1 MGKLETL
8 MVQMIIGIIL
18 LTFLIYFLQ
27 VWRGKES
34 SSNTKHPVSFE
45 NAKAT
50 LDRIYNWVTW
60 MMGIQTVVIGAIG
73 FLLKGNRIVALQVGG
88 MIAILFFSVS
98 ILLATTIFSSL
109 ASIQQRLTVT
119 SNVDGKT
126 ENDVFLMEIYKDGYF
141 EMGKILTIVHVY
153 FIVGLI
159 AFGFIVFKLYTS

>member
-1 MGKLETL
+1 METL
-8 MVQMIIGIIL
+8 IVQMIVGIIM

-34 SSNTKHPVSFE
+34 LSNKKHPASFD

-50 LDRIYNWVTW
+50 LDRVYNWVTW
-60 MMGIQTVVIGAIG
+60 MMGIQTAVIGAIG
-73 FLLKGNRIVALQVGG
+73 FLLKGNHIIALQIGG
-88 MIAILFFSVS
+88 MIATLFFGVSVM
-98 ILLATTIFSSL
+98 LATTIFSSL

-126 ENDVFLMEIYKDGYF
+126 ENDVFLMEIYTKGYF
-141 EMGKILTIVHVY
+141 EMGKVLTIVHVY

-159 AFGFIVFKLYTS
+159 AFGFIVFKLYTN